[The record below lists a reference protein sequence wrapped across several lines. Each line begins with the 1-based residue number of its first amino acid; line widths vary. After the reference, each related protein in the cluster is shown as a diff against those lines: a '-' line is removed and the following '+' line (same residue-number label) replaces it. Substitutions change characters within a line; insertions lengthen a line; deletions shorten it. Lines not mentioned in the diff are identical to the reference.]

1 MKMNLIISTCLGL
14 TACGGKYVVKSFP
27 ADAKLYIKD
36 IRTNEKKLV
45 GNTPTSIEEDPR
57 LGEVFFVVIEKE
69 NYKPKEIM
77 LKVNEGESLTV
88 SAKLDPFIQDTGS
101 EGAVAKKDDEQKPQQ
116 GGKPEEKP
124 KDWQKEMDD
133 MKMRIALLENTTSFY
148 KDALFSPRLAGG
160 MPAHDRDRSETV
172 VGNIFK
178 AQQSIMK
185 GKYDEALRSIDT
197 ATQMDE
203 YATNAWLLK
212 GSVKYLLKDFQ
223 GARIAW
229 ERTLKLDPYNKVAF
243 KYLNNVYKVLK
254 VNPLAENAADLRQP
268 ANTLEIDQRRR
279 PIQTK

>member
-1 MKMNLIISTCLGL
+1 MKIKALAIACLGL

-27 ADAKLYIKD
+27 SDAKLYIKD

-57 LGEVFFVVIEKE
+57 LGEVFFVVLEKE

-88 SAKLDPFIQDTGS
+88 AAKLDPLLVGDGS
-101 EGAVAKKDDEQKPQQ
+101 ENQVAKKDDDQKPQQ
-116 GGKPEEKP
+116 GGKPDEKP

-148 KDALFSPRLAGG
+148 KDALFSPRLSGG
-160 MPAHDRDRSETV
+160 LPAHDRDRNETV

-185 GKYDEALRSIDT
+185 GKYDEALQSIDK
-197 ATQMDE
+197 ATQLDE

-223 GARIAW
+223 GARLAW
-229 ERTLKLDPYNKVAF
+229 EQTLKLDPYNKVAF

-254 VNPLAENAADLRQP
+254 VEPLTENPATLRQP
-268 ANTLEIDQRRR
+268 ASTLEINQRRR
-279 PIQTK
+279 ANAQ